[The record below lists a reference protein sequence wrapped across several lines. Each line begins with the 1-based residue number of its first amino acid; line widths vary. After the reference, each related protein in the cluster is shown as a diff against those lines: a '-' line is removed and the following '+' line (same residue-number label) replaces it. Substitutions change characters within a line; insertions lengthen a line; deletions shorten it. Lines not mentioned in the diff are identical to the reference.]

1 MWFLVV
7 FISRYS
13 PLSGR
18 LTTLFSHVML
28 NVWLVSNTRF
38 EYPPTWCI
46 TFFLNLFFTYGYESI
61 PLSGRV
67 LCTRYKHAPY
77 YMSRLFMQSD
87 IRRVHA
93 CLAVTCHLH
102 LWQNERDLLRGT
114 AVTRG
119 WNGNGNT
126 VDDDEM
132 RWKRRKDARI
142 FAPHWGLRRGL
153 RRDI

>member
-1 MWFLVV
+1 MV
-7 FISRYS
+7 Y
-13 PLSGR
+13 
-18 LTTLFSHVML
+18 
-28 NVWLVSNTRF
+28 
-38 EYPPTWCI
+38 Y
-46 TFFLNLFFTYGYESI
+46 FFLNLFFTYGYESI
-61 PLSGRV
+61 PPSRRV
-67 LCTRYKHAPY
+67 LCTRYNHAPY
-77 YMSRLFMQSD
+77 YMSRPFMQSD

-132 RWKRRKDARI
+132 R
-142 FAPHWGLRRGL
+142 
-153 RRDI
+153 